1 MEKVI
6 NWLTQEKEAIVEF
19 QKASWAE
26 GKQQLAQNA
35 QQINEFVEKIASY
48 LN

>member
-1 MEKVI
+1 MDKFI
-6 NWLTQEKEAIVEF
+6 TWFSQEKQEIIEF

-35 QQINEFVEKIASY
+35 QQITEFVEKIAAY